1 MTASGA
7 GDGPRTP
14 EEALAEARRRVEHG
28 RERGEYSDV
37 ERLEGLAETAGS
49 DRLRL
54 LDWAV
59 IEVDPQR
66 IYSTRRL
73 GAPITAFKRVLL
85 RLLHQYH
92 GELVAQQSRFN
103 INVVAQLIRLEE
115 RVEAIERAAGG
126 GRGSGD
132 AGAAGEKPAGPDA
145 ARSA

>member
-1 MTASGA
+1 MTRSGTD
-7 GDGPRTP
+7 GGPRTP
-14 EEALAEARRRVEHG
+14 EEALAEARRRVARG
-28 RERGEYSDV
+28 REQGDYADV
-37 ERLEGLAETAGS
+37 ERLEGLEVTAGS

-59 IEVDPQR
+59 IDVDPER

-73 GAPITAFKRVLL
+73 GAPITAFKRLLL

-115 RVEAIERAAGG
+115 RVEAIERAAGS
-126 GRGSGD
+126 GSGT
-132 AGAAGEKPAGPDA
+132 AADETPSGPDA
-145 ARSA
+145 AGRA